1 MKFEE
6 NINPVV
12 SVTVTH
18 ENCDNIKDIFN
29 HLFYKCKIDSLKCTV
44 VRDEGVLKTPEQ
56 KRKKIFE
63 AYKWL
68 SEKIFSLAKTGEIKN
83 YNTKSIQGRLHNKK
97 DEISQII
104 YESADLIYH
113 LLVLWKKFDLT
124 PDQIYTE
131 LENREGKTGLRK

>member
-1 MKFEE
+1 MSNKVEVLVRLFETIE
-6 NINPVV
+6 
-12 SVTVTH
+12 
-18 ENCDNIKDIFN
+18 
-29 HLFYKCKIDSLKCTV
+29 
-44 VRDEGVLKTPEQ
+44 
-56 KRKKIFE
+56 KRSHDDPSQSYT
-63 AYKWL
+63 AQLL
-68 SEKIFSLAKTGEIKN
+68 SEGKEKCIAKLKEESLETAEAAE
-83 YNTKSIQGRLHNKK
+83 K

>member
-1 MKFEE
+1 MSSKVKVLVRLFETIE
-6 NINPVV
+6 
-12 SVTVTH
+12 
-18 ENCDNIKDIFN
+18 
-29 HLFYKCKIDSLKCTV
+29 
-44 VRDEGVLKTPEQ
+44 
-56 KRKKIFE
+56 KRSNDDPSQSYT
-63 AYKWL
+63 AQLL
-68 SEKIFSLAKTGEIKN
+68 SEGKEKCIAKLKEESLETVEAAE
-83 YNTKSIQGRLHNKK
+83 K

>member
-1 MKFEE
+1 MSNKVEVLVRLFETIE
-6 NINPVV
+6 
-12 SVTVTH
+12 
-18 ENCDNIKDIFN
+18 
-29 HLFYKCKIDSLKCTV
+29 
-44 VRDEGVLKTPEQ
+44 
-56 KRKKIFE
+56 KRSNDDPSQSYT
-63 AYKWL
+63 AQLL
-68 SEKIFSLAKTGEIKN
+68 SEGKEKCIAKLKEESLETVEAAE
-83 YNTKSIQGRLHNKK
+83 K